1 MKFNK
6 DYDLLAVV
14 EKPDPSIIQ
23 NYTDAH
29 QKVRV
34 SMNIFL
40 FDGKYFFKY
49 LESCPI
55 HPIRNEKELPSALM
69 NMIKDNIG
77 VRGIPIS
84 EHVPDL
90 TSKKD
95 IVELEKYFDKQ

>member
-1 MKFNK
+1 
-6 DYDLLAVV
+6 
-14 EKPDPSIIQ
+14 
-23 NYTDAH
+23 
-29 QKVRV
+29 
-34 SMNIFL
+34 
-40 FDGKYFFKY
+40 
-49 LESCPI
+49 
-55 HPIRNEKELPSALM
+55 M